1 MLVQICAGLG
11 LDRRAKEVFGGE
23 LQWFAIAI
31 GFIDEKA
38 ETYMLDDR
46 FDSIIFS
53 LLFLNLLFI
62 SLNTHYL
69 PQGIVYDLSNLYPF
83 FTAAVC

>member
-31 GFIDEKA
+31 GFIEKA

-53 LLFLNLLFI
+53 LLFLNLLLYLTEY
-62 SLNTHYL
+62 SLSPSRYS
-69 PQGIVYDLSNLYPF
+69 I
-83 FTAAVC
+83 